1 MAVKKSKPID
11 KDRLITLYS
20 DYCLMQGK
28 RPATVYKFAKD
39 NGFEEADFYAFF
51 SSFDSLER
59 AYFTEMFNHSLVA
72 LHASPAY
79 HDYDGLQ
86 KLTAFYFTFFEMATA
101 NRSFVT
107 WLLEDGKSVGA
118 LSRLKGLR
126 KEFLQF
132 AGQVLDKPFDLK
144 NERADRAQGKALEE
158 GAWLQFLSIIKF
170 WLEDTS
176 AGFEKTDI
184 YIEKSVKASA
194 DLVYNTPLQSIFDL
208 GKFLWKEKFTA

>member
-11 KDRLITLYS
+11 KDHLISLYS
-20 DYCLMQGK
+20 DYCLMEGK
-28 RPATVYKFAKD
+28 RPATVYRFAKD
-39 NGFEEADFYAFF
+39 NGFEEADFYKFF

-59 AYFTEMFNHSLVA
+59 AYFTEMFNHTLVA

-79 HDYDGLQ
+79 HDYEGLQ

-101 NRSFVT
+101 NRSFVK
-107 WLLEDGKSVGA
+107 WLLEDGKSVSA

-126 KEFLQF
+126 QEFLQF

-144 NERADRAQGKALEE
+144 NQRAEKVQANALRE

-194 DLVYNTPLQSIFDL
+194 DLVYNTPLQSLFDL